1 MSANQPN
8 STPKPYDQLPGE
20 PDRWYQHFRQFC
32 DLGPSRSLDRCYRQ
46 SLEHRGDL
54 PAGPASAALR
64 APGSWKR
71 KAAEFDWFERAAAW
85 DADRRQRNRQRFE
98 ETLNLFSKAAQEA
111 LEYLIG
117 TMRGEVLEPDGT
129 ITTITDPY
137 ERRMAAKIIFN
148 KWIDVLA
155 MLQQDLDDAAGEVK
169 ITEILVHKSGNGTL
183 KKDAVASLTNN
194 DNGNGINPGHTTP
207 SRRRSRRKKPKI

>member
-1 MSANQPN
+1 MFSDQQD

-20 PDRWYQHFRQFC
+20 PDRWYGHFRQFC

-46 SLEHRGDL
+46 SQEERGDL
-54 PAGPASAALR
+54 PADPASAALR

-71 KAAEFDWFERAAAW
+71 IATQFDWVERAAAW
-85 DADRRQRNRQRFE
+85 DADRRQRNRQRLE
-98 ETLNLFSKAAQEA
+98 ETLNLFHEAAQEA
-111 LEYLIG
+111 LQYLIG
-117 TMRGEVLEPDGT
+117 TMRGQVVEPDGS

-155 MLQQDLDDAAGEVK
+155 MLQEGLDDDTGEVK
-169 ITEILVHKSGNGTL
+169 ITEIFVHKSGNGTS
-183 KKDAVASLTNN
+183 KKDGEAPLTNDIN
-194 DNGNGINPGHTTP
+194 DFMSSGTSPPG
-207 SRRRSRRKKPKI
+207 RRSRPKKKTH